1 MLFHVVPARKE
12 GTGRGYGPGWVVEAF
27 NVALGAMRKP
37 IRERERERDRHKKRD
52 RLNPRGDE
60 TPDDLMTRSQW
71 GTQRVFEVLAETFSL
86 IEAAEWGSG
95 WGREGEGRGR
105 RKDRELIPFTGA
117 VITSNWCVSGV
128 ADDVDEADVARGGG
142 GERRGFTSYH
152 QPVFPLRCRTLRRP
166 HGTGYKLQR

>member
-1 MLFHVVPARKE
+1 
-12 GTGRGYGPGWVVEAF
+12 
-27 NVALGAMRKP
+27 
-37 IRERERERDRHKKRD
+37 
-52 RLNPRGDE
+52 
-60 TPDDLMTRSQW
+60 MTRSQW